1 LAKDFDPDVLL
12 SDLAE
17 LAEEFGEDELR
28 DGVVAVGAV
37 SVVEVDVV
45 FFPQAVKISKVVKAG
60 KRNFLKRMCLLP

>member
-28 DGVVAVGAV
+28 DGVVAEGEV
-37 SVVEVDVV
+37 SAVEVDVV
-45 FFPQAVKISKVVKAG
+45 FFPQAVKTSKAIKAG
-60 KRNFLKRMCLLP
+60 KRNFLKRMWLLP